1 MSHRFSALVTLSVA
15 KDFLSRIIQPL
26 AIYLRKMPDH
36 SRSEEERA
44 LLVVLSEGG
53 LEVIFRKSFSPEV
66 AGVYGRLVNDSDIQI
81 SDELQMTIE
90 LIELLDGGAV
100 ISGV

>member
-53 LEVIFRKSFSPEV
+53 LEVLRSSAREAVGFS
-66 AGVYGRLVNDSDIQI
+66 
-81 SDELQMTIE
+81 
-90 LIELLDGGAV
+90 GGAQ
-100 ISGV
+100 